1 MFTQVAISQLY
12 VLDQDAALDFYVNT
26 LGLEV
31 RTDVD
36 LGVMRWLTVG
46 VPGDSREILL
56 QEPGG
61 PMMDPETAAQVRDL
75 VAKGAAG
82 GFLIFYAD
90 DCRAT
95 YETLVARGVEIT
107 QEPMERDTAST
118 AAPAIPS
125 ATTSASP
132 SPAPDL
138 PPAAARTPPYNR
150 PHGT

>member
-1 MFTQVAISQLY
+1 MFTQVGISQLY

-82 GFLIFYAD
+82 GFLIFHTD
-90 DCRAT
+90 DCRAA
-95 YETLVARGVEIT
+95 YETLVTRGVEIT
-107 QEPMERDTAST
+107 QEPMERDYG
-118 AAPAIPS
+118 I
-125 ATTSASP
+125 
-132 SPAPDL
+132 DCG
-138 PPAAARTPPYNR
+138 ARDPFGNHFRITQPR
-150 PHGT
+150 A